1 MINYFLQLTFV
12 MTFMCEKERIWKL
25 LFHHLFEGW
34 CIPILSSASLLYR
47 LSCIARNKD
56 RPWWTSYT
64 SMRDSRVEF
73 TVSAKPSKN
82 DGARGRNGKTVWI
95 WIKVWMDWGI
105 ICGGRLSWNARWKT
119 ILIFTG
125 EKNSIYCNRE
135 SIWYKHKINIQ
146 HYNYI

>member
-1 MINYFLQLTFV
+1 MWLITLFLTVVTFV
-12 MTFMCEKERIWKL
+12 TTFVREKDRIWKL
-25 LFHHLFEGW
+25 LFDHLFEGW
-34 CIPILSSASLLYR
+34 CIPILSSAPSLYH
-47 LSCIARNKD
+47 LSYTARNKD
-56 RPWWTSYT
+56 RSWTSYT

-82 DGARGRNGKTVWI
+82 DGARGRNGKTIWI

-125 EKNSIYCNRE
+125 EKNLIYCNRE
-135 SIWYKHKINIQ
+135 SIRYKYKINM
-146 HYNYI
+146 